1 MGRPGTFD
9 GMSAPVSR
17 PPGAATGRRPGGLLT
32 AYRVVS
38 LVTGVGLLAL
48 TLYAMPMKYLRDDPG
63 PVAVIGQIHGFLY
76 MLYLVIAL
84 LLASRC
90 KWSLVKTVLVLLAG
104 TVPFAVF
111 FAERRV
117 VRDEQARSA
126 S

>member
-1 MGRPGTFD
+1 
-9 GMSAPVSR
+9 MSAPVSR
-17 PPGAATGRRPGGLLT
+17 PPETAAGRRPGGLLT

-38 LVTGVGLLAL
+38 LVTGIGLLAL
-48 TLYAMPMKYLRDDPG
+48 TLYAMPMKYIADDPG

-90 KWSLVKTVLVLLAG
+90 KWSLVKTGLVLLAG

-117 VRDEQARSA
+117 VRDEQARAAIHPS
-126 S
+126 